1 MESQPRIN
9 RRKTVVKRA
18 IVLALSVILAIVV
31 AAPIASGKQAS
42 MGKSIGAFSDNWW
55 NWAFENST
63 ATSPLVGDYS
73 GVEQCDGFQEGNKTG
88 VWFLAGEFALEGDL
102 ETGFVGEA
110 TRNCTV
116 PADTPIFFP
125 VFNSTCGEAPTVE
138 QPDGTFTGDPKPY
151 TKCAKDFLDQGLEGA
166 DPFAT
171 IEGTDLP
178 ITDLPI
184 TRAGSGLF
192 TWEIP
197 TDDNPQGLPKG
208 SYKTATDGLWVYLPE
223 GLAPGNYTI
232 KFGGSYFGG
241 GLVLDI
247 TYNLHVE

>member
-1 MESQPRIN
+1 M
-9 RRKTVVKRA
+9 
-18 IVLALSVILAIVV
+18 ALSVILAIAV

-73 GVEQCDGFQEGNKTG
+73 GGEQCDGFQEGNKTG

-223 GLAPGNYTI
+223 GLPPGNYTI

-247 TYNLHVE
+247 TYNLKVE

>member
-1 MESQPRIN
+1 
-9 RRKTVVKRA
+9 VKRA

-55 NWAFENST
+55 NWAFENPT

-73 GVEQCDGFQEGNKTG
+73 GGEQCDGFQEGNKTG

-110 TRNCTV
+110 TRECTV

-138 QPDGTFTGDPKPY
+138 QDDGTFTGDPKPY

-192 TWEIP
+192 TWEIKN
-197 TDDNPQGLPKG
+197 DDNPQGLPAG

-232 KFGGSYFGG
+232 EFGGSYFGG